1 MKLLEGANFRFHL
14 KDSDSWVHKAIN
26 GVNLMA
32 EMVPGY
38 TDVKEDLTFDPD
50 GAKYQV
56 NLGMEY
62 SFWKD
67 YINAVVELNRC
78 KYFSGGLVFKIHL
91 K

>member
-1 MKLLEGANFRFHL
+1 
-14 KDSDSWVHKAIN
+14 V
-26 GVNLMA
+26 
-32 EMVPGY
+32 VPGY

-67 YINAVVELNRC
+67 YINAD
-78 KYFSGGLVFKIHL
+78 
-91 K
+91 